1 MSLSLSLV
9 TKLSILVL
17 VFSVVFGPFLWSLTS
32 PLSHGYVTTHH
43 PASPH
48 SPPSLLLTGQQRETF
63 RREGVLVLRHV
74 MPPSIMEQLGRAS
87 DDIVANRYNFD
98 MSHVTCVAG
107 QSTVT
112 CLTSLVLQDSP
123 L

>member
-9 TKLSILVL
+9 TQLSIL
-17 VFSVVFGPFLWSLTS
+17 VFSVVFGPFLWSLMS
-32 PLSHGYVTTHH
+32 PLSHGYVTTPH
-43 PASPH
+43 PSSPH
-48 SPPSLLLTGQQRETF
+48 SPPSLPLTDQQRETF
-63 RREGVLVLRHV
+63 RREGVLVLRDV